1 MSSQYVEF
9 IAFVTLSMLFT
20 MLTTI
25 WSTVK
30 IREMQASRKRNH
42 SEQIKAMWRVES
54 QDALNAQLAEREAQ
68 LRGDVTRCKLQA
80 AMLEETM
87 QRRAE
92 QLRVARQREQ

>member
-30 IREMQASRKRNH
+30 IREMQSSRKRNH
-42 SEQIKAMWRVES
+42 SEQIKAMWRVEDAHFNPKMDS
-54 QDALNAQLAEREAQ
+54 HYMVRPDQDSSIGGMNF
-68 LRGDVTRCKLQA
+68 TS
-80 AMLEETM
+80 
-87 QRRAE
+87 
-92 QLRVARQREQ
+92 